1 MENVKSL
8 SDKSDIENYANKFT
22 EVFGLMLEA
31 DSKLIAKNFFISL
44 NLGATICFTIVNKNE
59 ETHLEEDRTLSILN
73 FVKRK
78 QIEKADTSKILNEEK
93 VKIYDGKVF
102 YIVKSN
108 LFKDWTIRQAIKDAR
123 EELNLILS
131 ALPETNG

>member
-1 MENVKSL
+1 MKEYEKEIIREFYQIKVERDGKSEKYVK
-8 SDKSDIENYANKFT
+8 KSDIENYANKFT

-59 ETHLEEDRTLSILN
+59 EINLEEDRTISILN

-102 YIVKSN
+102 IYCQKQFI
-108 LFKDWTIRQAIKDAR
+108 
-123 EELNLILS
+123 
-131 ALPETNG
+131 